1 MLQNTRLMRPTNGRM
16 MAGVCAGLATYF
28 GIDPTIV
35 RLVFLVSVLFLGISP
50 LAYVVLWIVMPEAAT
65 VPAALPNNGPTG
77 EWQYDPHTGERIQK

>member
-16 MAGVCAGLATYF
+16 MAGVCAGLANYF

-65 VPAALPNNGPTG
+65 VPAALPNSGPTG